1 MFLTSFDCYFRP
13 ERDNITP
20 SVKSKKVPNSVARV
34 YIFIPKSKKII
45 LTQFF
50 CRMILQV
57 DIFYI
62 QKKHFLKEINL

>member
-45 LTQFF
+45 LTQ
-50 CRMILQV
+50 
-57 DIFYI
+57 IFV
-62 QKKHFLKEINL
+62 E